1 MSVGEIILIS
11 IDLAAAVLVAA
22 WFTGLY
28 FGIKGLVKPE
38 RRSAEYLVEYE
49 ITEKGLDRTVTDIP
63 FEQMRRTSRY
73 GYELSARFYTC
84 ENSSKTV
91 VCLHGH
97 NSCFASQLKYLTLF
111 LSLGYNV
118 FIPDHRRSGLS
129 GGDTVTFGAYE
140 KYDVLDWITELR
152 AKRPADSIALFGES
166 MGAATAVMVAA
177 EIPDAVF
184 LIDYCGYANFEGLLT
199 RYTENEAIRK
209 AVMPSIRYICGRFF
223 GFDVDECNALE
234 AIARVKCPIL
244 IMHSKTDKTVAYRN
258 ALMLNEA
265 APQAEL
271 HTFEDSIHARSI
283 TKYPEEYRDTVS
295 GFVLK
300 AEAAYSERGKQNV

>member
-1 MSVGEIILIS
+1 MSVGEIILTAL
-11 IDLAAAVLVAA
+11 DLTVALLLAV

-38 RRSAEYLVEYE
+38 KRTADYLVEYE
-49 ITEKGLDRTVTDIP
+49 VEEKGLDRAVTEIP
-63 FEQMRRTSRY
+63 FEQMYRTSRF
-73 GYELSARFYTC
+73 GYELAARFYTS

-97 NSCFASQLKYLTLF
+97 NSCFASQLKYLPIF

-140 KYDVLDWITELR
+140 KHDVLDWISELR
-152 AKRPADSIALFGES
+152 ARRPGDSIALFGES
-166 MGAATAVMVAA
+166 MGAATAIMTAA

-199 RYTENEAIRK
+199 RYTDNKYIRK
-209 AVMPSIRYICGRFF
+209 AVMPSIRLVCERCF
-223 GFDVDECNALE
+223 GFDVNECDALE
-234 AIARVKCPIL
+234 AITIAYFPRQHTREEHYQISRRVRR
-244 IMHSKTDKTVAYRN
+244 Y
-258 ALMLNEA
+258 
-265 APQAEL
+265 
-271 HTFEDSIHARSI
+271 
-283 TKYPEEYRDTVS
+283 
-295 GFVLK
+295 
-300 AEAAYSERGKQNV
+300 GKRIRA

>member
-1 MSVGEIILIS
+1 MSVGEIILTAL
-11 IDLAAAVLVAA
+11 DLTVALLLAV

-38 RRSAEYLVEYE
+38 KRTADYLVEYE
-49 ITEKGLDRTVTDIP
+49 VEEKGLDRAVTEIP
-63 FEQMRRTSRY
+63 FEQMYRTSRF
-73 GYELSARFYTC
+73 GYELAARFYTS

-97 NSCFASQLKYLTLF
+97 NSCFASQLKYLPIF

-140 KYDVLDWITELR
+140 KHDVLDWISELR
-152 AKRPADSIALFGES
+152 ARRPGDSIALFGES
-166 MGAATAVMVAA
+166 MGAATAIMTAA

-199 RYTENEAIRK
+199 RYTDNKYIRK
-209 AVMPSIRYICGRFF
+209 AVMPSIRLVCERCF
-223 GFDVDECNALE
+223 GFDVNECDALE
-234 AIARVKCPIL
+234 AITRVNCPIL
-244 IMHSKTDKTVAYRN
+244 IMHSKADKTVNYRN
-258 ALMLNEA
+258 ALMLQEA

-271 HTFEDSIHARSI
+271 HTFPDSIHARSI
-283 TKYPEEYRDTVS
+283 TKYPDEYADTVKE
-295 GFVLK
+295 FVRK
-300 AEAAYSERGKQNV
+300 AEAAYAKRGKDV

>member
-1 MSVGEIILIS
+1 MSVGEIILTAL
-11 IDLAAAVLVAA
+11 DLTVALLLAV

-38 RRSAEYLVEYE
+38 KRTADYLVEYE
-49 ITEKGLDRTVTDIP
+49 VEEKGLDRAVTEIP
-63 FEQMRRTSRY
+63 FEQMYRTSRF
-73 GYELSARFYTC
+73 GYELAARFYTS

-97 NSCFASQLKYLTLF
+97 NSCFASQLKYLPIF

-140 KYDVLDWITELR
+140 KHDVLDWISELR
-152 AKRPADSIALFGES
+152 ARRPGDSIALFGES
-166 MGAATAVMVAA
+166 MGAATAIMTAA

-199 RYTENEAIRK
+199 RYTDNKYIRK
-209 AVMPSIRYICGRFF
+209 AVLPSIRLVCERCF
-223 GFDVDECNALE
+223 GFDVNECDALE
-234 AIARVKCPIL
+234 AITRVNCPIL
-244 IMHSKTDKTVAYRN
+244 IMHSKADKTVNYRN
-258 ALMLNEA
+258 ALMLQEA

-271 HTFEDSIHARSI
+271 HTFPDSIHARSI
-283 TKYPEEYRDTVS
+283 TKYPDEYADTVKE
-295 GFVLK
+295 FVRK
-300 AEAAYSERGKQNV
+300 AEAAYAKRGNND

>member
-1 MSVGEIILIS
+1 MSVGEIILTAL
-11 IDLAAAVLVAA
+11 DLTVALLLAV

-38 RRSAEYLVEYE
+38 KRTADYLVEYE
-49 ITEKGLDRTVTDIP
+49 VEEKGLDRAVTEIP
-63 FEQMRRTSRY
+63 FEQMYRTSRF
-73 GYELSARFYTC
+73 GYELAARFYTS

-97 NSCFASQLKYLTLF
+97 NSCFASQLKYLPIF

-140 KYDVLDWITELR
+140 KHDVLDWISEFR
-152 AKRPADSIALFGES
+152 ARRPGDSIALFGES
-166 MGAATAVMVAA
+166 MGAATAIMTAA

-199 RYTENEAIRK
+199 RYTDNKYIRK
-209 AVMPSIRYICGRFF
+209 AVMPSIRLVCERCF
-223 GFDVDECNALE
+223 GFDVNECDALE
-234 AIARVKCPIL
+234 AITRVNCPIL
-244 IMHSKTDKTVAYRN
+244 IMHSKADKTVNYRN
-258 ALMLNEA
+258 ALMLQEA

-271 HTFEDSIHARSI
+271 HTFPDSIHARSI
-283 TKYPEEYRDTVS
+283 TKYPDEYADTVKE
-295 GFVLK
+295 FVRK
-300 AEAAYSERGKQNV
+300 AEAAYAKRGNND

>member
-1 MSVGEIILIS
+1 MSVGEIILTAL
-11 IDLAAAVLVAA
+11 DLTVALLLAV

-38 RRSAEYLVEYE
+38 KRTADYLVEYE
-49 ITEKGLDRTVTDIP
+49 VEEKGLDRAVTEIP
-63 FEQMRRTSRY
+63 FEQMYRTSRF
-73 GYELSARFYTC
+73 GYELAARFYTS

-97 NSCFASQLKYLTLF
+97 NSCFASQLKYLPIF

-140 KYDVLDWITELR
+140 KHDVLDWISELR
-152 AKRPADSIALFGES
+152 ARRPGDSIALFGES
-166 MGAATAVMVAA
+166 MGAATAIMTAA

-199 RYTENEAIRK
+199 RYTDNKYIRK
-209 AVMPSIRYICGRFF
+209 AVMPSIRLVCERCF
-223 GFDVDECNALE
+223 GFDVNECDALE
-234 AIARVKCPIL
+234 AITRVGCPIL
-244 IMHSKTDKTVAYRN
+244 IMHSKADKTVNYKN
-258 ALMLNEA
+258 ALMLKEA
-265 APQAEL
+265 APHAEL
-271 HTFEDSIHARSI
+271 HTFPDSIHARSI
-283 TKYPEEYRDTVS
+283 TKSPDEYADTVKE
-295 GFVLK
+295 FVRK
-300 AEAAYSERGKQNV
+300 AEAAYAKRGNND

>member
-1 MSVGEIILIS
+1 MSVGEIILTAL
-11 IDLAAAVLVAA
+11 DLTVALLLAV

-38 RRSAEYLVEYE
+38 KRTADYLVEYE
-49 ITEKGLDRTVTDIP
+49 VEEKGLDRAVTEIP
-63 FEQMRRTSRY
+63 FEQMYRTSRF
-73 GYELSARFYTC
+73 GYELAARFYTS

-97 NSCFASQLKYLTLF
+97 NSCFASQLKYLPIF

-140 KYDVLDWITELR
+140 KHDVLDWISELR
-152 AKRPADSIALFGES
+152 ARRPGDSIALFGES
-166 MGAATAVMVAA
+166 MGAATAIMTAA

-199 RYTENEAIRK
+199 RYTDNKYIRK
-209 AVMPSIRYICGRFF
+209 AVMPSIRLVCERCF
-223 GFDVDECNALE
+223 GFDVNECDALE
-234 AIARVKCPIL
+234 AITRVNCPIL
-244 IMHSKTDKTVAYRN
+244 IMHSKADKTVNYRN
-258 ALMLNEA
+258 ALMLQEA

-283 TKYPEEYRDTVS
+283 TKYPDEYADTVKE
-295 GFVLK
+295 FVRK
-300 AEAAYSERGKQNV
+300 AEAAYAKRGNND

>member
-1 MSVGEIILIS
+1 MSVGEIILTAL
-11 IDLAAAVLVAA
+11 DLTVALLLAV

-38 RRSAEYLVEYE
+38 KRTADYLVEYE
-49 ITEKGLDRTVTDIP
+49 VEEKGLDRAVTEIP
-63 FEQMRRTSRY
+63 FEQMYRTSRF
-73 GYELSARFYTC
+73 GYELAARFYTS

-97 NSCFASQLKYLTLF
+97 NSCFASQLKYLPIF

-140 KYDVLDWITELR
+140 KHDVLDWISELR
-152 AKRPADSIALFGES
+152 ARRPGDSIALFGES
-166 MGAATAVMVAA
+166 MGAATAIMTAA

-199 RYTENEAIRK
+199 RYTDNKYIRK
-209 AVMPSIRYICGRFF
+209 AVMPSIRLVCERCF
-223 GFDVDECNALE
+223 GFDVNECDALE
-234 AIARVKCPIL
+234 AITRVGCPIL
-244 IMHSKTDKTVAYRN
+244 IMHSKADKTVNYRN
-258 ALMLNEA
+258 ALMLQEA

-271 HTFEDSIHARSI
+271 HTFPDSIHARSI
-283 TKYPEEYRDTVS
+283 TKYPDEYADTVKE
-295 GFVLK
+295 FVRK
-300 AEAAYSERGKQNV
+300 AEAAYAKRGNND

>member
-1 MSVGEIILIS
+1 MSVGEIILTAL
-11 IDLAAAVLVAA
+11 DLTVALLLAV

-38 RRSAEYLVEYE
+38 KRTADYLVEYE
-49 ITEKGLDRTVTDIP
+49 VEEKGLDRAVTEIP
-63 FEQMRRTSRY
+63 FEQMYRTSRF
-73 GYELSARFYTC
+73 GYELAARFYTS

-97 NSCFASQLKYLTLF
+97 NSCFASQLKYLPIF

-140 KYDVLDWITELR
+140 KHDVLDWISELR
-152 AKRPADSIALFGES
+152 ARRPGDSIALFGES
-166 MGAATAVMVAA
+166 MGAATAIMTAA

-199 RYTENEAIRK
+199 RYTDNKYIRK
-209 AVMPSIRYICGRFF
+209 AVMPSIRLVCERCF
-223 GFDVDECNALE
+223 GFDVNECDALE
-234 AIARVKCPIL
+234 AITRVGCPIL
-244 IMHSKTDKTVAYRN
+244 IMHSKADKTVNYKN
-258 ALMLNEA
+258 ALMLKEA

-271 HTFEDSIHARSI
+271 HTFEGSIHARSI
-283 TKYPEEYRDTVS
+283 TKYPDEYADTVKE
-295 GFVLK
+295 FVRK
-300 AEAAYSERGKQNV
+300 AEAAYTKRGNND

>member
-1 MSVGEIILIS
+1 MSVGEIILTAL
-11 IDLAAAVLVAA
+11 DLTVALLLAV

-38 RRSAEYLVEYE
+38 KRTADYLVEYE
-49 ITEKGLDRTVTDIP
+49 VEEKGLDRAVTEIP
-63 FEQMRRTSRY
+63 FEQMYRTSRF
-73 GYELSARFYTC
+73 GYELAARFYTS

-97 NSCFASQLKYLTLF
+97 NSCFASQLKYLPIF

-140 KYDVLDWITELR
+140 KHDVLDWISEFR
-152 AKRPADSIALFGES
+152 ARRPGDSIALFGES
-166 MGAATAVMVAA
+166 MGAATAIMTAA

-199 RYTENEAIRK
+199 RYTDNKYIRK
-209 AVMPSIRYICGRFF
+209 AVMPSIRLVCERCF
-223 GFDVDECNALE
+223 GFDVNECDALE
-234 AIARVKCPIL
+234 AITRVGCPIL
-244 IMHSKTDKTVAYRN
+244 IMHSKADKTVNYRN
-258 ALMLNEA
+258 ALMLQEA

-271 HTFEDSIHARSI
+271 HTFPDSIHARSI
-283 TKYPEEYRDTVS
+283 TKYPDEYADTVKE
-295 GFVLK
+295 FVRK
-300 AEAAYSERGKQNV
+300 AEAAYAKRGNND

>member
-1 MSVGEIILIS
+1 MSVGEIILTAL
-11 IDLAAAVLVAA
+11 DLTVALLLAV

-38 RRSAEYLVEYE
+38 KRTADYLVEYE
-49 ITEKGLDRTVTDIP
+49 VEEKGLDRAVTEIP
-63 FEQMRRTSRY
+63 FEQMYRTSRF
-73 GYELSARFYTC
+73 GYELAARFYTS

-97 NSCFASQLKYLTLF
+97 NSCFASQLKYLPIF

-140 KYDVLDWITELR
+140 KHDVLDWISELR
-152 AKRPADSIALFGES
+152 ARRPGDSIALFGES
-166 MGAATAVMVAA
+166 MGAATAIMTAA

-199 RYTENEAIRK
+199 RYTDNKYIRK
-209 AVMPSIRYICGRFF
+209 AVMPSIRLVCERCF
-223 GFDVDECNALE
+223 GFDVNECDALE
-234 AIARVKCPIL
+234 AITRVNCPIL
-244 IMHSKTDKTVAYRN
+244 IMHSKADKTVNYRN
-258 ALMLNEA
+258 ALMLQEA

-271 HTFEDSIHARSI
+271 HTFPDSIHARSI
-283 TKYPEEYRDTVS
+283 TKYPDEYADTVKE
-295 GFVLK
+295 FVRK
-300 AEAAYSERGKQNV
+300 AEAAYAKRGNND

>member
-1 MSVGEIILIS
+1 MSVGEIILTAL
-11 IDLAAAVLVAA
+11 DLTVALLLAV

-38 RRSAEYLVEYE
+38 KRTADYLVEYE
-49 ITEKGLDRTVTDIP
+49 VEEKGLDRAVTEIP
-63 FEQMRRTSRY
+63 FEQMYRTSRF
-73 GYELSARFYTC
+73 GYELAARFYTS

-97 NSCFASQLKYLTLF
+97 NSCFASQLKYLPIF

-140 KYDVLDWITELR
+140 KHDVLDWISELR
-152 AKRPADSIALFGES
+152 ARHPGDSIALFGES
-166 MGAATAVMVAA
+166 MGAATAIMTAA

-199 RYTENEAIRK
+199 RYTDNKYIRK
-209 AVMPSIRYICGRFF
+209 AVMPSIRLVCERCF
-223 GFDVDECNALE
+223 GFDVNECDALE
-234 AIARVKCPIL
+234 AITRVGCPIL
-244 IMHSKTDKTVAYRN
+244 IMHSKADKTVNYKN
-258 ALMLNEA
+258 ALMLKEA

-271 HTFEDSIHARSI
+271 HTFPDSIHARSI
-283 TKYPEEYRDTVS
+283 TKYPDEYADTVKE
-295 GFVLK
+295 FVRK
-300 AEAAYSERGKQNV
+300 AEAAYTKRGNND

>member
-1 MSVGEIILIS
+1 MSVGEIILTAL
-11 IDLAAAVLVAA
+11 DLTVALLLAV

-38 RRSAEYLVEYE
+38 KRTADYLVEYE
-49 ITEKGLDRTVTDIP
+49 VEEKGLDRAVTEIP
-63 FEQMRRTSRY
+63 FEQMYRTSRF
-73 GYELSARFYTC
+73 GYELAARFYTS
-84 ENSSKTV
+84 ENSFKTV

-97 NSCFASQLKYLTLF
+97 NSCFASQLKYLPIF

-140 KYDVLDWITELR
+140 KHDVLDWISELR
-152 AKRPADSIALFGES
+152 ARRPGDSIALFGES
-166 MGAATAVMVAA
+166 MGAATAIMTAA

-199 RYTENEAIRK
+199 RYTDNKYIRK
-209 AVMPSIRYICGRFF
+209 AVMPSIRLVCERCF
-223 GFDVDECNALE
+223 GFDVNECDALE
-234 AIARVKCPIL
+234 AITRVNCPIL
-244 IMHSKTDKTVAYRN
+244 IMHSKADKTVNYRN
-258 ALMLNEA
+258 ALMLQEA

-271 HTFEDSIHARSI
+271 HTFEGSIHARSI
-283 TKYPEEYRDTVS
+283 TKYPDEYADTVKE
-295 GFVLK
+295 FVRK
-300 AEAAYSERGKQNV
+300 AEAAYTKRGNND

>member
-1 MSVGEIILIS
+1 MSVGEIILTAL
-11 IDLAAAVLVAA
+11 DLTVALLLAV

-38 RRSAEYLVEYE
+38 KRTADYLVEYE
-49 ITEKGLDRTVTDIP
+49 VEEKGLDRAVTEIP
-63 FEQMRRTSRY
+63 FEQMYRTSRF
-73 GYELSARFYTC
+73 GYELAARFYTS
-84 ENSSKTV
+84 ENSFKTV

-97 NSCFASQLKYLTLF
+97 NSCFASQLKYLPIF

-140 KYDVLDWITELR
+140 KHDVLDWISELR
-152 AKRPADSIALFGES
+152 ARRPGDSIALFGES
-166 MGAATAVMVAA
+166 MGAATAIMTAA

-199 RYTENEAIRK
+199 RYTDNKYIRK
-209 AVMPSIRYICGRFF
+209 AVMPSIRLVCERCF
-223 GFDVDECNALE
+223 GFDVNECDALE
-234 AIARVKCPIL
+234 AITRVGCPIL
-244 IMHSKTDKTVAYRN
+244 IMHSKADKTVNYKN
-258 ALMLNEA
+258 ALMLKEA

-271 HTFEDSIHARSI
+271 HTFPDSIHARSI
-283 TKYPEEYRDTVS
+283 TKYPDEYADTVKE
-295 GFVLK
+295 FVRK
-300 AEAAYSERGKQNV
+300 AEAAYTKRGNND

>member
-1 MSVGEIILIS
+1 MSVGEIILTAL
-11 IDLAAAVLVAA
+11 DLTVALLLAV

-38 RRSAEYLVEYE
+38 KRTADYLVEYE
-49 ITEKGLDRTVTDIP
+49 VEEKGLDRAVTEIP
-63 FEQMRRTSRY
+63 FEQMYRTSRF
-73 GYELSARFYTC
+73 GYELAARFYTS

-97 NSCFASQLKYLTLF
+97 NSCFASQLKYLPIF

-140 KYDVLDWITELR
+140 KHDVLDWISELHAR
-152 AKRPADSIALFGES
+152 RPGDSIALFGES
-166 MGAATAVMVAA
+166 MGAATAIMTAA

-199 RYTENEAIRK
+199 RYTDNKYIRK
-209 AVMPSIRYICGRFF
+209 AVMPSIRLVCERCF
-223 GFDVDECNALE
+223 GFDVNECDALE
-234 AIARVKCPIL
+234 AITRVGCPIL
-244 IMHSKTDKTVAYRN
+244 IMHSKADKTVNYRN
-258 ALMLNEA
+258 ALMLQEA

-271 HTFEDSIHARSI
+271 HTFEGSIHARSI
-283 TKYPEEYRDTVS
+283 TKYPDEYADTVKE
-295 GFVLK
+295 FVRK
-300 AEAAYSERGKQNV
+300 AEAAYTKRGNND

>member
-1 MSVGEIILIS
+1 MSVGEIILTAL
-11 IDLAAAVLVAA
+11 DLTVALLLAV

-38 RRSAEYLVEYE
+38 KRTADYLVEYE
-49 ITEKGLDRTVTDIP
+49 VEEKGLDRAVTEIP
-63 FEQMRRTSRY
+63 FEQMYRTSRF
-73 GYELSARFYTC
+73 GYELAARFYTS

-97 NSCFASQLKYLTLF
+97 NSCFASQLKYLPIF

-140 KYDVLDWITELR
+140 KHDVLDWISELR
-152 AKRPADSIALFGES
+152 ARRPGDSIALFGES
-166 MGAATAVMVAA
+166 MGAATAIMTAA

-199 RYTENEAIRK
+199 RYTDNKYIRK
-209 AVMPSIRYICGRFF
+209 AVMPSIRLVCERCF
-223 GFDVDECNALE
+223 GFDVNECDALE
-234 AIARVKCPIL
+234 AITRVGCP
-244 IMHSKTDKTVAYRN
+244 
-258 ALMLNEA
+258 
-265 APQAEL
+265 
-271 HTFEDSIHARSI
+271 SIHARSI
-283 TKYPEEYRDTVS
+283 TKYPDEYADTVKE
-295 GFVLK
+295 FVRK
-300 AEAAYSERGKQNV
+300 AEAAYTKRGNND

>member
-1 MSVGEIILIS
+1 MSVGEIILTAL
-11 IDLAAAVLVAA
+11 DLTVALLLAV

-38 RRSAEYLVEYE
+38 KRTADYLVEYE
-49 ITEKGLDRTVTDIP
+49 VEEKGLDRAVTEIP
-63 FEQMRRTSRY
+63 FEQMYRTSRF
-73 GYELSARFYTC
+73 GYELAARFYTS

-97 NSCFASQLKYLTLF
+97 NSCFASQLKYLPIF

-140 KYDVLDWITELR
+140 KHDVLDWISELR
-152 AKRPADSIALFGES
+152 ARRPGDSIALFGES
-166 MGAATAVMVAA
+166 MGAATAIMTAA

-199 RYTENEAIRK
+199 RYTDNKYIRK
-209 AVMPSIRYICGRFF
+209 AVMPSIRLVCERCF
-223 GFDVDECNALE
+223 GFDVNECDALE
-234 AIARVKCPIL
+234 AITRVNCPIL
-244 IMHSKTDKTVAYRN
+244 IMHSKADKTVNYKN
-258 ALMLNEA
+258 ALMLKEA
-265 APQAEL
+265 APHAEL
-271 HTFEDSIHARSI
+271 HTFPDSIHARSI
-283 TKYPEEYRDTVS
+283 TKYPDEYADTVKE
-295 GFVLK
+295 FVRK
-300 AEAAYSERGKQNV
+300 AEAAYAKRGNND

>member
-1 MSVGEIILIS
+1 MSVGEIILTAL
-11 IDLAAAVLVAA
+11 DLTVALLLAV

-38 RRSAEYLVEYE
+38 KRTADHLVEYE
-49 ITEKGLDRTVTDIP
+49 VEEKGLDRAVTEIP
-63 FEQMRRTSRY
+63 FEQMYRTSRF
-73 GYELSARFYTC
+73 GYELAARFYTS

-97 NSCFASQLKYLTLF
+97 NSCFASQLKYLPIF

-140 KYDVLDWITELR
+140 KHDVLDWISEFR
-152 AKRPADSIALFGES
+152 ARRPGDSIALFGES
-166 MGAATAVMVAA
+166 MGAATAIMTAA

-199 RYTENEAIRK
+199 RYTDNKYIRK
-209 AVMPSIRYICGRFF
+209 AVMPSIRLVCERCF
-223 GFDVDECNALE
+223 GFDVNECDALE
-234 AIARVKCPIL
+234 AITRVGCPIL
-244 IMHSKTDKTVAYRN
+244 IMHSKADKTVNYRN
-258 ALMLNEA
+258 ALMLQEA

-271 HTFEDSIHARSI
+271 HTFPDSIHARSI
-283 TKYPEEYRDTVS
+283 TKYPDEYADTVKE
-295 GFVLK
+295 FVRK
-300 AEAAYSERGKQNV
+300 AEAAYAKRGNND